1 MILTKLLFKLIDY
14 FGYIPQNT
22 YHDKNAIMLAKDLVY
37 CNKNIKLCSL
47 DIYCNKD
54 KQNIC
59 EPVLINFHGGG
70 FVAGDKKYRKS
81 FSEYCTK
88 FGLKVLN
95 INYGLAPNHNLIQIL
110 QEVISIFDW
119 IKENSKK
126 YNLDTNK
133 IILCG
138 DSAGAYIATCIT
150 ALTTNEKFAN
160 AINLTK
166 IDTKIAGLILFSGI
180 YYPTDSLYTIM
191 PLGINH
197 SLWEYLCGEKFKDCD
212 TCKSYKYYNALN
224 VGEYVTADFP
234 PIFIS
239 YSKTDIFC
247 KGNGEKLVNNLKDLN
262 IPFFSVYSITNMHDW
277 QENMFTKSSKM
288 TLKHFDSFMKNLL
301 SEKIDS
307 TQNSSITIKLG
318 KIVKE

>member
-1 MILTKLLFKLIDY
+1 LLPIYPSPAPKTGFLKKQTKASSYKFVL
-14 FGYIPQNT
+14 P
-22 YHDKNAIMLAKDLVY
+22 LVVRV
-37 CNKNIKLCSL
+37 IFEIWS
-47 DIYCNKD
+47 IS
-54 KQNIC
+54 
-59 EPVLINFHGGG
+59 FST
-70 FVAGDKKYRKS
+70 KS
-81 FSEYCTK
+81 F
-88 FGLKVLN
+88 F
-95 INYGLAPNHNLIQIL
+95 IN
-110 QEVISIFDW
+110 
-119 IKENSKK
+119 
-126 YNLDTNK
+126 
-133 IILCG
+133 
-138 DSAGAYIATCIT
+138 
-150 ALTTNEKFAN
+150 
-160 AINLTK
+160 TK

-301 SEKIDS
+301 SEKTDS
-307 TQNSSITIKLG
+307 TYNSSITIKLG